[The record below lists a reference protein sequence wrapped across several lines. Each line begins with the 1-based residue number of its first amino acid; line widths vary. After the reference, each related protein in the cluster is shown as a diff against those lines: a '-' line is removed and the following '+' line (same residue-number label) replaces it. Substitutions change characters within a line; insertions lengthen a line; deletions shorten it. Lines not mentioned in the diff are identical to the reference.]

1 MTLGE
6 KGRRLPEFEDQI
18 LTVDRLKVRV
28 VRKLVQNRKSPPLLL
43 FNGIGANSDLLMPL
57 MQDLASIECITF
69 DMPGIGQSEATW
81 IPMRFSALS
90 KLSAKILDHFDYGKV
105 DALGVS
111 WGGGLA
117 QEFAKIYANRCR
129 RLILA
134 ATSPG
139 VVMVP
144 SKPSVFIK
152 LSTPKRYLDEEY
164 LLEVAQDIY
173 GGVLREHP
181 EKIQEFAEHIKPAK
195 SGRGYMNQLAAIVG
209 WTSIHWLHKLSQET
223 LILAGTDDPLV
234 PLANGKILAAR
245 IPNSQL
251 VEINCGHLLLLTQ
264 RDVVVPKIQQFLLNE
279 ECEPASTEVH

>member
-1 MTLGE
+1 
-6 KGRRLPEFEDQI
+6 LPEYEDQI
-18 LTVDRLKVRV
+18 LTVDRLKIRV
-28 VRKLVQNRKSPPLLL
+28 VRKIVESRQSPPLLL
-43 FNGIGANSDLLMPL
+43 FNGIGANVELLMPL
-57 MQDLASIECITF
+57 MRDLASIECITF
-69 DMPGIGQSEATW
+69 DMPGIGKSEASW
-81 IPMRFSALS
+81 LPMRFSALS
-90 KLSAKILDHFDYGKV
+90 KLSAKILDYFDYGKV

-117 QEFAKIYANRCR
+117 QEFAKLHPGRCR

-144 SKPSVFIK
+144 SKPSVFLK

-164 LLEVAQDIY
+164 LMEVAQHIY
-173 GGVLREHP
+173 GGVLREQP
-181 EKIQEFAEHIKPAK
+181 EKIQEFAEFIKPAK
-195 SGRGYMNQLAAIVG
+195 SGRGYVNQLGAIVG
-209 WTSIHWLHKLSQET
+209 WTSIHWLHKLVQET

-245 IPNSQL
+245 IPNSKL

-264 RDVVVPKIQQFLLNE
+264 RSVVVPIIEKFLLAKSNDD
-279 ECEPASTEVH
+279 AS

>member
-1 MTLGE
+1 MVD
-6 KGRRLPEFEDQI
+6 FEDQI
-18 LTVDRLKVRV
+18 VTVDRLQIRV
-28 VRKLVQNRKSPPLLL
+28 VRKLVGKRKSPPLLL

-57 MQDLASIECITF
+57 MEDLASIECITF
-69 DMPGIGQSEATW
+69 DMPGIGKSEASW
-81 IPMRFSALS
+81 LPMRFSALS
-90 KLSAKILDHFDYGKV
+90 KLSAKILDHFDYGKA

-117 QEFAKIYANRCR
+117 QEFAKRHPDRCR

-164 LLEVAQDIY
+164 LLEVAHVIY
-173 GGVLREHP
+173 GGVLRDNP

-209 WTSIHWLHKLSQET
+209 WTSIHWLHKLTQPT

-251 VEINCGHLLLLTQ
+251 KEINCGHLLLLTQ
-264 RDVVVPKIQQFLLNE
+264 RHVVGPIIQKFLLDKE
-279 ECEPASTEVH
+279 S

>member
-1 MTLGE
+1 M
-6 KGRRLPEFEDQI
+6 PEILDQI
-18 LTVDRLKVRV
+18 ITVDRLKIRV
-28 VRKLVQNRKSPPLLL
+28 VRKVVDKRQSPPLIL

-69 DMPGIGQSEATW
+69 DIPGIGQSEATW
-81 IPMRFSALS
+81 LPMRFSGLS
-90 KLSAKILDHFDYGKV
+90 QLSAKILDYFDYGNV

-117 QEFAKIYANRCR
+117 QEFAKMFSNRCR

-164 LLEVAQDIY
+164 LLEIARDIY

-209 WTSIHWLHKLSQET
+209 WTSIHWLHKLKQAT

-234 PLANGKILAAR
+234 PLANGKILANR

-264 RDVVVPKIQQFLLNE
+264 RNIVVPIIEKFLLAAE
-279 ECEPASTEVH
+279 S

>member
-1 MTLGE
+1 M
-6 KGRRLPEFEDQI
+6 PEFEDQVV
-18 LTVDRLKVRV
+18 TVDRLKIRV
-28 VRKLVQNRKSPPLLL
+28 VRKLVAERKSPPLLL

-57 MQDLASIECITF
+57 MHDLASIECIAF
-69 DMPGIGQSEATW
+69 DMPGIGQSQPTLL
-81 IPMRFSALS
+81 PMRFSTLS

-105 DALGVS
+105 DILGVS

-117 QEFAKIYANRCR
+117 QEFAKLHPGRCR
-129 RLILA
+129 RLVLA

-181 EKIQEFAEHIKPAK
+181 EKIQEFAAYIKPAK
-195 SGRGYMNQLAAIVG
+195 SGRGYMNQLGAIVG
-209 WTSIHWLHKLSQET
+209 WTSIHWLHKLTQPT
-223 LILAGTDDPLV
+223 LILAGKDDPLV
-234 PLANGKILAAR
+234 PLANGKILASR
-245 IPNSQL
+245 IPNSEL

-264 RDVVVPKIQQFLLNE
+264 RDVVVPIIERFLLNE
-279 ECEPASTEVH
+279 ER

>member
-1 MTLGE
+1 MDL
-6 KGRRLPEFEDQI
+6 EDQ
-18 LTVDRLKVRV
+18 LVSVDRLKIRV
-28 VRKLVQNRKSPPLLL
+28 VRKCVSNPTAPPLLL
-43 FNGIGANSDLLMPL
+43 FNGIGANSDLLIPL
-57 MQDLASIECITF
+57 MKDLAPFECIAF

-81 IPMRFSALS
+81 LPMRFKALS
-90 KLSAKILDHFDYGKV
+90 ELSGKILDHFGYDKV

-117 QEFAKIYANRCR
+117 QEFAKMNQTRCR

-164 LLEVAQDIY
+164 LMEVAHHIY
-173 GGVLREHP
+173 GGVLREDP
-181 EKIQEFAEHIKPAK
+181 EKIQDFAEHIRPAK
-195 SGRGYMNQLAAIVG
+195 SSRGYLNQLAAIVG
-209 WTSIHWLHKLSQET
+209 WTSIHWLHKLMQPT
-223 LILAGTDDPLV
+223 LILAGRDDPLV

-245 IPNSQL
+245 IPDSKL
-251 VEINCGHLLLLTQ
+251 VEIDCGHLLLLTQ
-264 RDVVVPKIQQFLLNE
+264 RETVIPIISDFLSKND
-279 ECEPASTEVH
+279 